1 MGEDGSTG
9 PCNKTSCSAPLRK
22 KTPASSG
29 CRALLES
36 AANKPAEMKTQT
48 SRAPQG
54 TCPANTPTSNPA
66 SSAPLP
72 SSPLVDQT
80 KKLWLGLMVIVLFL
94 EINAGQR
101 CRNVRQGSREV
112 LDSVLASLP
121 ICSLVLTSHKWK
133 RKRHLI

>member
-1 MGEDGSTG
+1 MG
-9 PCNKTSCSAPLRK
+9 
-22 KTPASSG
+22 
-29 CRALLES
+29 ALLES

-48 SRAPQG
+48 SPAPQE
-54 TCPANTPTSNPA
+54 TCPANIPTSNPA

-80 KKLWLGLMVIVLFL
+80 KKLWLGQMLMVIVLFL

-133 RKRHLI
+133 QKRHLI